1 MKKVFTSISM
11 ALCLMASSFTT
22 SAQTAQLSEAQKK
35 EIQKEVLP
43 VVFEQ
48 IKQQAGLDILGWAQ
62 PQLTSDF
69 IGSFPVFKSMQ
80 SGLRADTPTP
90 YSVKPDSITINVAAL
105 APAVAQ
111 LMKNVKVSFGD
122 YKKMDMPVEIAGL
135 SGSIEMPRLIKVTS
149 DASLPTFQNIAE
161 IKIVANANPKALL
174 DMDMT
179 ITLWGDDDTT
189 SPLIGLTIAQNEAA
203 DFEFNVEVGEGLHG
217 IWSLL
222 KAVAPTLPELPEM
235 NYLITLG
242 FSKIGTGKIPA
253 SLYGIP
259 VAAPTQQVP
268 MGDAV
273 IDMDLRTFSIKGIE
287 LTSYESAVAKGW
299 RKLWLNMEQ
308 KTTQDMV
315 LTIDNYVYKTEAK
328 ADSTLA
334 DKTIV
339 TMSDYTKNAPVT
351 SSQSAM
357 KSVIDR
363 VVSEL
368 ATGDKATWYKMQVE
382 SARDLDG
389 DGLITNNEKAP
400 VMDIEVS
407 PYISGTNAIAEINIK
422 SYEYSEG
429 GAPTT
434 TEMNVNATADLTSR
448 VIKVDVV
455 PAASPVAIGSAY
467 FTSNI
472 AGIVTSND
480 DITINTV
487 KVTPVDGGIYIDNS
501 GKATYRI
508 VNMSGATIANGTVSG
523 DNAYI
528 STSSLAKGIYVIVV
542 TENGVSQSVKF
553 AR

>member
-1 MKKVFTSISM
+1 MDIRDGFRN
-11 ALCLMASSFTT
+11 LW
-22 SAQTAQLSEAQKK
+22 
-35 EIQKEVLP
+35 
-43 VVFEQ
+43 
-48 IKQQAGLDILGWAQ
+48 GLLG
-62 PQLTSDF
+62 
-69 IGSFPVFKSMQ
+69 
-80 SGLRADTPTP
+80 
-90 YSVKPDSITINVAAL
+90 
-105 APAVAQ
+105 
-111 LMKNVKVSFGD
+111 
-122 YKKMDMPVEIAGL
+122 
-135 SGSIEMPRLIKVTS
+135 
-149 DASLPTFQNIAE
+149 
-161 IKIVANANPKALL
+161 
-174 DMDMT
+174 MT
-179 ITLWGDDDTT
+179 GITL
-189 SPLIGLTIAQNEAA
+189 PA
-203 DFEFNVEVGEGLHG
+203 
-217 IWSLL
+217 
-222 KAVAPTLPELPEM
+222 LPEID
-235 NYLITLG
+235 YLVR
-242 FSKIGTGKIPA
+242 IGIQGMTTMTFPA
-253 SLYGIP
+253 YLYGIP
-259 VAAPTQQVP
+259 EAAPTQTVP
-268 MGDAV
+268 MGDAELSL
-273 IDMDLRTFSIKGIE
+273 DFSKKIPVNYIG
-287 LTSYESAVAKGW
+287 LTSYENAAAKGW
-299 RKLWLNMEQ
+299 RKLWFDMEQ
-308 KTTQDMV
+308 KNDQDLV
-315 LTIDNYVYKTEAK
+315 LTIDNYVYTTVAKT
-328 ADSTLA
+328 DSTLA
-334 DKTIV
+334 NSTIV

-368 ATGDKATWYKMQVE
+368 ATGGKATWYKMQVE

-389 DGLITNNEKAP
+389 DGRITNNEKAP

-434 TEMNVNATADLTSR
+434 TEMNVNATADLTSL

-455 PAASPVAIGSAY
+455 AAASPVAIGSAY